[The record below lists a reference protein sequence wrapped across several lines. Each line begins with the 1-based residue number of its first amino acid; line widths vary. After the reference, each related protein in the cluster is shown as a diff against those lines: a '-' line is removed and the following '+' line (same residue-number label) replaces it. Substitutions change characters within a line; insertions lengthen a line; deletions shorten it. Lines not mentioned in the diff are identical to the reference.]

1 MPKPKV
7 SKAKAKVSKAKHM
20 KHLNDTVPSYKQ
32 KLQFDTEFK
41 KSVEREKIKPKEIFE
56 LRKNNVV
63 KKKKY

>member
-7 SKAKAKVSKAKHM
+7 SKAKHM
-20 KHLNDTVPSYKQ
+20 KPLNDKVPSYKQ

-63 KKKKY
+63 RKKKY